1 MNDRDTHDGDWVA
14 AWIVRQR
21 EILGARSS
29 EQQSEGAN
37 DLGRRWTQAG
47 QSFIDGLRQFATA
60 APSHAG
66 EQLDPFNVGES
77 LLGAWTSATAFQ
89 SGMAEQ
95 LAELF
100 GRLPPI
106 GLAREHTEAWREL
119 AAAHA
124 ECKRI
129 EHELRAVIAQVQ
141 LDALDLLEKRINE
154 RDAASPIDSFRTL
167 YDLWVECGEHTF
179 SELAHSAA
187 YAKLQAELG
196 NATMRLRSRLQ
207 TVLEHGLKQ
216 FDLPTRSELNSLH
229 RQVRE
234 LRLELEKLTATKRAR
249 PKSRQLNR
257 ATRKPAKRKAKAR
270 TR

>member
-1 MNDRDTHDGDWVA
+1 MKDRDTHDSDWVA
-14 AWIVRQR
+14 AWISHQR
-21 EILGARSS
+21 EIFAASSS
-29 EQQSEGAN
+29 EQHAEGT
-37 DLGRRWTQAG
+37 DESGRRWAEAG
-47 QSFIDGLRQFATA
+47 KSFVDGLRQFASA
-60 APSHAG
+60 APSAG
-66 EQLDPFNVGES
+66 DRLDPFNVGES
-77 LLGAWTSATAFQ
+77 LLGAWTSASALQ

-95 LAELF
+95 LAEFF

-119 AAAHA
+119 AAAHL

-129 EHELRAVIAQVQ
+129 EHELRAVIAKVQ
-141 LDALDLLEKRINE
+141 LDALDLLEKRVNE
-154 RDAASPIDSFRTL
+154 RDAAAPIDSFRTL

-196 NATMRLRSRLQ
+196 NATMRLRHRLQ
-207 TVLEHGLKQ
+207 TVLEQGLKQ

-234 LRLELEKLTATKRAR
+234 LRLELEKQTAIKRAQ
-249 PKSRQLNR
+249 PKAQPSKR
-257 ATRKPAKRKAKAR
+257 ATRKPAQRKAKAR